1 VRLAREKKLP
11 SSRKTIVSS
20 DMRAL
25 SDTAIFANS
34 RTVKRVGKKTSTD
47 VNSNEP
53 KVSHNER
60 VARRMRERCNLDWR
74 FG

>member
-1 VRLAREKKLP
+1 
-11 SSRKTIVSS
+11 
-20 DMRAL
+20 MRAL
-25 SDTAIFANS
+25 LDTAIFANS
-34 RTVKRVGKKTSTD
+34 RTVKGVGKKTSTD